1 MRRPASFLL
10 TFLLTAAF
18 ISTSAIAAQPG
29 SPAGGDTVAV
39 NPQLAERLGKDDG
52 FALSVLYSGD
62 MHGSL
67 ETCG

>member
-1 MRRPASFLL
+1 MRRPAPFLL

-29 SPAGGDTVAV
+29 SPEGNDTVSA